1 MALTADWTMR
11 TEHVPLF
18 EAAKMCGE
26 NQHTIK
32 QKYRAGTLGPAPDV
46 RVDVSGIPLYH
57 LASLLIIHEAE
68 KRGVGLERIVANLPT
83 LAGAAYIRFQ
93 LSEIRAGRCDQR
105 GGTSTLNNKLWAL
118 LHSDKATSELENLIP
133 GGPISTKR
141 FGGFTATDTIVYDTP
156 EELQDYA
163 PDMQVIDA
171 WSVAS
176 RMQRGLRGIFLAT
189 FIP

>member
-1 MALTADWTMR
+1 VALSVLGSFLGAIPDEPSADCTRAFKPNGTKMALTADWIMR

-32 QKYRAGTLGPAPDV
+32 QKYRAGILGPAPDV
-46 RVDVSGIPLYH
+46 RMDVSGIPLYH

-68 KRGVGLERIVANLPT
+68 KRGLSFERILANMPT

-105 GGTSTLNNKLWAL
+105 GGTSTL
-118 LHSDKATSELENLIP
+118 
-133 GGPISTKR
+133 
-141 FGGFTATDTIVYDTP
+141 
-156 EELQDYA
+156 
-163 PDMQVIDA
+163 
-171 WSVAS
+171 
-176 RMQRGLRGIFLAT
+176 
-189 FIP
+189 